1 MPMMPKEPNKTM
13 DAASIGNDQDTFA
26 TNRLGVSGL
35 ATSTTETTVQENGC
49 GRFAVNDAG
58 LHLAYAGILVA
69 VMGIL
74 MQACSLPGTI
84 PPGERPR
91 SARTILFGVF
101 LSLVGAG
108 LTVTGLV
115 ALSI

>member
-1 MPMMPKEPNKTM
+1 MPMISQEPNNTM
-13 DAASIGNDQDTFA
+13 DAASIGNDQDTF
-26 TNRLGVSGL
+26 TTIRLGVSGR

-49 GRFAVNDAG
+49 GRFAVSDAG

-69 VMGIL
+69 VIGIL
-74 MQACSLPGTI
+74 MQACSLPGMM
-84 PPGERPR
+84 PPGEKPR
-91 SARTILFGVF
+91 SARIILLGVF

-115 ALSI
+115 ALTI